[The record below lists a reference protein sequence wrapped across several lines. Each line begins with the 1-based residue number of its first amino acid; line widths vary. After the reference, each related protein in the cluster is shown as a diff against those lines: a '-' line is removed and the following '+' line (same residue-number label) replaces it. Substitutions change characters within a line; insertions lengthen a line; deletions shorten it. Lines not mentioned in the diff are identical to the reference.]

1 MCGGL
6 ARVETFRRGRYF
18 RKTKGKKCLE
28 ARHVFLQLLQG
39 FSQFEAVAPAD
50 GLVMRFLDVVIGDAV
65 ADPDADAAS
74 VFDMILVH
82 PPILRLAPHVVE
94 DDVDA
99 VRIDEV

>member
-1 MCGGL
+1 MVGISEKQ
-6 ARVETFRRGRYF
+6 RV
-18 RKTKGKKCLE
+18 KKHLE

-39 FSQFEAVAPAD
+39 FSQFEAVAPTD

-82 PPILRLAPHVVE
+82 PPIVRLAPHVVE

>member
-1 MCGGL
+1 
-6 ARVETFRRGRYF
+6 
-18 RKTKGKKCLE
+18 
-28 ARHVFLQLLQG
+28 
-39 FSQFEAVAPAD
+39 
-50 GLVMRFLDVVIGDAV
+50 MRFLDVVIGDAV
-65 ADPDADAAS
+65 TDPDADAAS